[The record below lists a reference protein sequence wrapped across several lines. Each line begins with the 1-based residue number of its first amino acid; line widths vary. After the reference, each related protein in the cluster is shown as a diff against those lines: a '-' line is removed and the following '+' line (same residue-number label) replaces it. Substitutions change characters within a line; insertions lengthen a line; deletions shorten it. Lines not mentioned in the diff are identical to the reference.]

1 MIQRANRLQTA
12 DLVINDFP
20 DQAVPTGSSRQA
32 RYNVPDRSFWSSS
45 SCNHCTRRLQWQ
57 ILATTTCHQ
66 FFRCQSAPIF
76 VPVPGMNRN
85 STTRKVRLWLTVT
98 VIGILIPGCEDS
110 GIPRQAVYGRIAG
123 AEGRSGLV
131 SFVPRENTQGPSARA
146 SLVDGE
152 YEFSRT
158 DGPVPGDYTVII
170 QLEVSPD
177 MTSGIAVFKGIEIP
191 ENSRAKI
198 PTEYE
203 AVASLPVSVP
213 DGNEATLE
221 VDLKL
226 PDT

>member
-1 MIQRANRLQTA
+1 
-12 DLVINDFP
+12 
-20 DQAVPTGSSRQA
+20 
-32 RYNVPDRSFWSSS
+32 
-45 SCNHCTRRLQWQ
+45 
-57 ILATTTCHQ
+57 
-66 FFRCQSAPIF
+66 
-76 VPVPGMNRN
+76 MNRN
-85 STTRKVRLWLTVT
+85 STTRTVT
-98 VIGILIPGCEDS
+98 RWLAAALIGTLIPGCGDS
-110 GIPRQAVYGRIAG
+110 DIPRQAVYGRIDG

-131 SFVPRENTQGPSARA
+131 SFVPRENTQGPAARA
-146 SLVDGE
+146 SFVDGE
-152 YEFSRT
+152 YEFSRS

-191 ENSRAKI
+191 NDSGAKI